1 MTANEELHSLM
12 LLMTQSQKIKF
23 LRKLREEAEKIT
35 SNKVSDFEL
44 IRYVLQ
50 YTNIVVVSAC
60 DIYNEK

>member
-1 MTANEELHSLM
+1 MTANEELYSLM
-12 LLMTQSQKIKF
+12 ILMTQNQKVKF

-35 SNKVSDFEL
+35 TNKISDFEL

-60 DIYNEK
+60 DIVNEK